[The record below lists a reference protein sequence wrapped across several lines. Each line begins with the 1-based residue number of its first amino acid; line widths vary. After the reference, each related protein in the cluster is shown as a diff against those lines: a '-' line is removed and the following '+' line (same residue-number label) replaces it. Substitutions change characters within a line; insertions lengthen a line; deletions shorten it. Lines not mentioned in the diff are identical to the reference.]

1 MAQFIA
7 AQKAGEVAESVLT
20 NKWFWVA
27 VAVGGVIVWYK
38 FSSYDTSGGLTDV
51 FKSPIGWILHGGTPG
66 SLIRGWFWPSVYQKR
81 KDKLGCDDPKRS
93 AASRKWCK
101 FRARF
106 ALL

>member
-1 MAQFIA
+1 MAQLIA
-7 AQKAGEVAESVLT
+7 AQKGGELVERVIS

-27 VAVGGVIVWYK
+27 VVVGGVVVWWK
-38 FSSYDTSGGLTDV
+38 FTSYDSAGGMSDII
-51 FKSPIGWILHGGTPG
+51 KHPIGFITHGATAG